1 MSQNLSQ
8 FRKEPPLNSVKHKKM
23 KRRDKNNNTA
33 NKYKRTHAW
42 THLNKIETDCSW
54 VFGELVSLM
63 VFQSSFSLLNSYI

>member
-8 FRKEPPLNSVKHKKM
+8 FRKELPLNSVKHKTM
-23 KRRDKNNNTA
+23 KTRDKNNNTE

-54 VFGELVSLM
+54 VFGKLVSLM